1 MNFDSKNVMSFAI
14 NAIDSLTRTVM
25 KEKYGDDCKIMFW
38 ENTYIKHQIDNR
50 ENGKHYTTEEHI
62 KAMVYS
68 MLSNGG
74 KWSKFKEHFN
84 IDTGEIIVV
93 DKIFHN
99 YDPEYLLSCN
109 PADLVLELEKFTLG
123 TVTIGT
129 QMKAL
134 VFDNIQKL
142 LKFEKEYG
150 SIDNYY
156 NTFVEKDTSLKSL
169 VSNLA
174 DGKSEDKM
182 TQMAVSLVAEYLRNV
197 GYDIAN
203 PNTYMKNVLGCNGL
217 GFFEKKE
224 VPDYEVF
231 DIISETA
238 EFIGKRPAEVDYILW
253 LACSEN
259 FI

>member
-1 MNFDSKNVMSFAI
+1 MSFAI
-14 NAIDSLTRTVM
+14 NAIDSLTRTAM

-109 PADLVLELEKFTLG
+109 TADLVLELEKFTLG
-123 TVTIGT
+123 TVTIGA
-129 QMKAL
+129 QMRAL
-134 VFDNIQKL
+134 VFDNVPKL

-156 NTFVEKDTSLKSL
+156 DTFIEKDTSSKALL
-169 VSNLA
+169 V
-174 DGKSEDKM
+174 
-182 TQMAVSLVAEYLRNV
+182 
-197 GYDIAN
+197 
-203 PNTYMKNVLGCNGL
+203 
-217 GFFEKKE
+217 
-224 VPDYEVF
+224 
-231 DIISETA
+231 
-238 EFIGKRPAEVDYILW
+238 IL
-253 LACSEN
+253 LTVKVK
-259 FI
+259 IR